1 VQILREQLQL
11 RELELA
17 RLKLSGA
24 DVKIE
29 TTKPSIKDS
38 MSVLDS
44 GPISTATMSTCL
56 PRGSDT
62 LCS

>member
-1 VQILREQLQL
+1 MQILREQLQL

-17 RLKLSGA
+17 RLKVSNLGGA

-44 GPISTATMSTCL
+44 GPI
-56 PRGSDT
+56 
-62 LCS
+62 